1 MFRGDQIVSRF
12 SPLLLAPVL
21 LLSACGSY
29 NGGVD
34 SVYQPVVQR
43 NDYVLDLATAGYTLA
58 PGESQRLAGW
68 MQSLR
73 LSYGDHVSI
82 DDGGEGATAREE
94 IAALAGGYGILLS
107 DKAPTTVGQ
116 IAPGTIRV
124 IVSRTTASVPGCPD
138 YSRVYQPDLSS
149 STTSNYG
156 CAVNSNMAAM
166 VADPADLVRGEPG
179 SPTSDAMTAT
189 KAVRALR
196 AAAPSGAGGSTLKT
210 DSVSGGPK

>member
-12 SPLLLAPVL
+12 SPLLLAPAL
-21 LLSACGSY
+21 LLSACGTY

-43 NDYVLDLATAGYTLA
+43 NDYVLDLATAGYMLA
-58 PGESQRLAGW
+58 PGEAQRLAGW

-82 DDGGEGATAREE
+82 DDGADGATARDQV
-94 IAALAGGYGILLS
+94 AAEAGRYGVLLS

-116 IAPGTIRV
+116 IAPGTVRV
-124 IVSRTTASVPGCPD
+124 IVTRMTASVPHCPD

-149 STTSNYG
+149 STSSNFG
-156 CAVNSNMAAM
+156 CAVNGNMAAM

-179 SPTSDAMTAT
+179 SPTTDPMTAT

-196 AAAPSGAGGSTLKT
+196 AAAPSGAGGTVVKS
-210 DSVSGGPK
+210 DSPGGPK